1 MKDKKILILTMCC
14 NQELFQQQEYRLRT
28 QLYAKDILENKYNNV
43 DYWTYTASADGKYHV
58 NKKLHKIEV
67 PCDDSLYGTY
77 DKTYKAFKLLNQL
90 NIEYDYILRTN
101 CSTYI
106 NIPLLK
112 LFVNKL
118 NDQKLI
124 YSNSIYCSKDGCAPY
139 QWSLYGLGNSLLL
152 SKFWVSIIT
161 KNNINNLKKFNYNK
175 LSTDSVYTVDDNAIG
190 FTVNCFCLQ
199 NNWDICD
206 IWKSWKVPLQN
217 KIPVEPYK
225 YICIPFREYRTRDN
239 EIKNSLY
246 IHDEITNYKDGYTDE
261 YVNSLSDNMWFHIL
275 DFEQGMH
282 SIVDR
287 KLGELFMDF
296 VYVPR
301 YVERIKEQ
309 ENKVKK

>member
-43 DYWTYTASADGKYHV
+43 NYWTYTASVDGKYHI

-67 PCDDSLYGTY
+67 PCDDSLQGTY
-77 DKTYKAFKLLNQL
+77 DKTYKTFKLLEQL

-106 NIPLLK
+106 NVKLLK
-112 LFVNKL
+112 LFVNTL
-118 NDQKLI
+118 TDDKLI
-124 YSNSIYCSKDGCAPY
+124 YSNSIYCSKDGCGPY

-152 SKFWVSIIT
+152 SKFWVNIII
-161 KNNINNLKKFNYNK
+161 KNNVNNLKKFNFNK
-175 LSTDSVYTVDDNAIG
+175 LSTNSIYNIDDNAIG

-206 IWKSWKVPLQN
+206 IWKSWKAPVQN
-217 KIPVEPYK
+217 IMVKNPYN
-225 YICIPFREYRTRDN
+225 YICIPFREQKTRDN
-239 EIKNSLY
+239 ELKNSLF
-246 IHDEITNYKDGYTDE
+246 IHDCITNYKDEYTDE
-261 YVNSLSDNMWFHIL
+261 YVKSLSDNMWFHIL

-287 KLGELFMDF
+287 DLGEQFMDF

-301 YVERIKEQ
+301 YIIRIKEQ
-309 ENKVKK
+309 ENKVQK